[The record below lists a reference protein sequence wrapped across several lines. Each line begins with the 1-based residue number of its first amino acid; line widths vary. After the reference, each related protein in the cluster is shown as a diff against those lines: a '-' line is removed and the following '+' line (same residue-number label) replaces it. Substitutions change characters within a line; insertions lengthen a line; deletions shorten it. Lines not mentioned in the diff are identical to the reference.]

1 MSEAVLEAPWLCM
14 DSHLGQVS
22 SGREE
27 GMADDPGACY
37 SSPSGVG
44 ELRGQQEALEKER
57 Q

>member
-44 ELRGQQEALEKER
+44 ELGGQQEALEKQR